1 VIGHPVLLGIDMR
14 AFFRYGA
21 PHAEHEECE
30 HGSRHGKDQKAV
42 KVSQRLSLHVAEI
55 IEACAIE

>member
-1 VIGHPVLLGIDMR
+1 MR

-42 KVSQRLSLHVAEI
+42 KVSKRLSLHVAEI
-55 IEACAIE
+55 IEACTIE